1 MNEEVERVD
10 TLCHIEVASVVVN
23 KSCEIEFI
31 MAGLAML
38 SNDRSPVSLASCS
51 FTRML

>member
-1 MNEEVERVD
+1 MERVD
-10 TLCHIEVASVVVN
+10 DLCHVEVASIVVN
-23 KSCEIEFI
+23 KSWKIEFI
-31 MAGLAML
+31 TAGLAML